1 LCLSCVLGAPA
12 ESDLVISKRRHV
24 APGILSPSLALPYEA
39 RRKLKQATNLCG
51 CAGIVIA

>member
-1 LCLSCVLGAPA
+1 
-12 ESDLVISKRRHV
+12 VISKRRHV

-51 CAGIVIA
+51 CAGIVTA